1 MNNPQP
7 KSDQNAAFEP
17 TTGLIVGR
25 PWELPLVIAGGVLV
39 AAAWISTML
48 DAPATV
54 MWTLCALSAPLTSPR
69 TFTRAIHATRK
80 LRVDIDLLMF
90 VAAIGAAAIGKPLE
104 GAFLLFLFGVGAV
117 GEHLA
122 LRRAESSL
130 QGLEALAPENAERIS
145 GDGSVETIPLGS
157 IATDDRIRVR
167 PFDRVPCDGT
177 IVEGSTAIDEATLTG
192 EPIPVSKTVGDG
204 VFAGTLNTGSAIT
217 IRALRPASESALARV
232 IRVVTEA
239 RSRRARV
246 ELLTERIAR
255 WYAPSVLVATVFAFG
270 VPTLLWGEPAVW
282 FYRSMAFLTAASPC
296 ALAIGAPAT
305 YLCGI
310 AAGARRGIVFKG
322 GQSIEALAK
331 TAAVALDKTGTITTG
346 HPRVHRIIV
355 LEGTEE
361 TLLAVAA
368 GVEAQASHPLAD
380 AIVAEANAR
389 GLDIGTVSAV
399 EQISGLGVQAQ
410 TQAGLVR
417 VTSPKI
423 IERQPGAERASEAVH
438 ELASTG
444 ATVIVVEIDG
454 RIAGLIGMRDTVRPD
469 AAEAMAA
476 LRARGIRLVMITGD
490 HEESARAI
498 ADEVGITEVH
508 AGQTPE
514 GKLRLIE
521 SLVAETGHIAMIGD
535 GANDAPALAR
545 ASVSLSMGGAAS
557 DVAADNADIAIMG
570 ERMMTILVA
579 MDAARYTARI
589 MRQNLVIALV
599 VIVVM
604 APLAL
609 VGIADL
615 GPAVIMHE
623 GSTVVVVLNALRQLR
638 KARVRPAS

>member
-1 MNNPQP
+1 MSSTQP
-7 KSDQNAAFEP
+7 EP
-17 TTGLIVGR
+17 TPETESDPAPGLIVGR
-25 PWELPLVIAGGVLV
+25 PWELSLVLVGGALV
-39 AAAWISTML
+39 AAAWIGTML
-48 DAPATV
+48 DAPAWF
-54 MWTLCALSAPLTSPR
+54 MWGLCIASTPLTSPR
-69 TFTRAIHATRK
+69 TFTRAIEATRA

-90 VAAIGAAAIGKPLE
+90 VAAIGASAIGQPIE

-130 QGLEALAPENAERIS
+130 NSLEALAPEYAERVAA
-145 GDGSVETIPLGS
+145 DGSVEHVALAS
-157 IATDDRIRVR
+157 IEPGDRIRVR
-167 PFDRVPCDGT
+167 PFERVPCDGS
-177 IVEGSTAIDEATLTG
+177 IVEGATAIDEATLTG
-192 EPIPVSKTVGDG
+192 EPIPVSKSIGDE

-217 IRALRPASESALARV
+217 ITALRPASESALARV

-255 WYAPSVLVATVFAFG
+255 WYAPSVLVAAAVVFG
-270 VPTLLWGEPAVW
+270 LPTLLWGDAAEW

-322 GQSIEALAK
+322 GQSLEALALTK
-331 TAAVALDKTGTITTG
+331 AIALDKTGTITTG
-346 HPRVHRIIV
+346 HPRVHRIIAFDQ
-355 LEGTEE
+355 TEDE
-361 TLLAVAA
+361 LLAAA
-368 GVEAQASHPLAD
+368 AAVEAQASHPLAD
-380 AIVAEANAR
+380 AIVAEANTR
-389 GLDIGTVSAV
+389 GLRIDEVSAV

-410 TQAGLVR
+410 GPAGLVR

-423 IERQPGAERASEAVH
+423 IADQPGSARAAEAVH
-438 ELASTG
+438 EIATSG
-444 ATVIVVEIDG
+444 ATVIVVEIAG

-469 AAEAMAA
+469 AAETMAA
-476 LRARGIRLVMITGD
+476 LTERGIRLVMITGD

-498 ADEVGITEVH
+498 AAEVGITEIH
-508 AGQTPE
+508 AGQSPE
-514 GKLRLIE
+514 GKLALIE
-521 SLVAETGHIAMIGD
+521 QLVAEVGHVAMIGD

-570 ERMMTILVA
+570 ERMAAILVA
-579 MDAARYTARI
+579 MKTARDASRI
-589 MRQNLVIALV
+589 MRQNLVIALT
-599 VIVVM
+599 VILVM
-604 APLAL
+604 APLAV

-638 KARVRPAS
+638 KPRVRR

>member
-1 MNNPQP
+1 LSTEHREPTADA
-7 KSDQNAAFEP
+7 SFEP
-17 TTGLIVGR
+17 STGIVVGR
-25 PWELPLVIAGGVLV
+25 RWELPLVIAGGVLV
-39 AAAWISTML
+39 AVAWVSTMF
-48 DAPATV
+48 DAPSAV
-54 MWTLCALSAPLTSPR
+54 MWTLCVLSAPLTSPR
-69 TFTRAIHATRK
+69 TFLRAIHATRA

-90 VAAIGAAAIGKPLE
+90 VAAIGAAAIGKPVE

-130 QGLEALAPENAERIS
+130 QSLEALAPESVERLMA
-145 GDGSVETIPLGS
+145 DGSVETVPLG
-157 IATDDRIRVR
+157 AVVADDRIRVR
-167 PFDRVPCDGT
+167 PFDRIPCDGT
-177 IVEGSTAIDEATLTG
+177 IIEGTTAIDEATLTG
-192 EPIPVSKTVGDG
+192 EPIPVSKSVGDG
-204 VFAGTLNTGSAIT
+204 VFAGTLNTASAIT

-232 IRVVTEA
+232 VRVVTEA

-255 WYAPSVLVATVFAFG
+255 WYAPSVLVATLFAFAI
-270 VPTLLWGEPAVW
+270 PTLLWGDPAEW

-296 ALAIGAPAT
+296 AIAIGAPAT

-331 TAAVALDKTGTITTG
+331 TEAIALDKTGTITTG
-346 HPRVHRIIV
+346 HPRVHRIIAI
-355 LEGTEE
+355 EGSEDA
-361 TLLAVAA
+361 LLAAA
-368 GVEAQASHPLAD
+368 AAVEAQASHPLAD
-380 AIVAEANAR
+380 AIVAEANSRA
-389 GLDIGTVSAV
+389 LTVGEVTKV

-410 TQAGLVR
+410 TPAGLVR
-417 VTSPKI
+417 VASPKI
-423 IERQPGAERASEAVH
+423 VRDQPGSDRAAEGVH

-508 AGQTPE
+508 AGQSPE
-514 GKLRLIE
+514 GKLQLIE
-521 SLVAETGHIAMIGD
+521 ALTAEAGEVAMIGD

-557 DVAADNADIAIMG
+557 DVAADNSDIAIMG

-579 MDAARYTARI
+579 MDTARHAARI
-589 MRQNLVIALV
+589 MRQNLLIALV
-599 VIVVM
+599 VIAVM

-609 VGIADL
+609 AGIADL

-638 KARVRPAS
+638 RARVTPGS